1 MLVELKF
8 KAGMIPSYYKREVVY
23 FLITNVI
30 KQLAWDAMPDPPA
43 GLPVLYVQNQNLQEK
58 KLILILFK
66 NIYGN

>member
-43 GLPVLYVQNQNLQEK
+43 GLPVLYVS
-58 KLILILFK
+58 KLTRK
-66 NIYGN
+66 N

>member
-30 KQLAWDAMPDPPA
+30 KQLAWDAIPDPPA
-43 GLPVLYVQNQNLQEK
+43 GLPVLYVSKLTRK